1 MGYTAQSAGMVL
13 SASGLMVLLIM
24 PVVGQLTTKVPAK
37 YIISFGWLSLACAMY
52 YSTVRVDLLMSF
64 KAATWL
70 RVAQSFGIGF
80 LFVPITLAGYIGIRP
95 EKSNSVSGLVNFM
108 RNIGSSVGTSM
119 VTTMLARRAQ
129 FHQSIL
135 SYHATNYDPAFRNQ
149 VSGLSQQLVHSG
161 IGAADAQTHAYGLI
175 YQSMQAQAQTLAYI
189 DTYKVLAIGAGI
201 MFLLAFIIRKNDL
214 HAGGEVAVG

>member
-1 MGYTAQSAGMVL
+1 
-13 SASGLMVLLIM
+13 
-24 PVVGQLTTKVPAK
+24 
-37 YIISFGWLSLACAMY
+37 
-52 YSTVRVDLLMSF
+52 
-64 KAATWL
+64 
-70 RVAQSFGIGF
+70 
-80 LFVPITLAGYIGIRP
+80 
-95 EKSNSVSGLVNFM
+95 
-108 RNIGSSVGTSM
+108 M

-201 MFLLAFIIRKNDL
+201 MFLLSFMVRRNDP